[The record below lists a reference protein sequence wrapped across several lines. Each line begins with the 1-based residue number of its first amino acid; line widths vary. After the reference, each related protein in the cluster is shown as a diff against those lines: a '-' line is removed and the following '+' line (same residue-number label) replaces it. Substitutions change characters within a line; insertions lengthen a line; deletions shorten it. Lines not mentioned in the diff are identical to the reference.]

1 MSWLDITVL
10 CLAGAGLIK
19 GIKDGMIKQV
29 VALGALIIGIYLCT
43 GAADRLQTFL
53 SQIEW
58 LPKVAVGATSYF
70 LGFVLIVGVIL
81 LAGNIVD
88 RLISLTPLSILNHL
102 AGGLVGLIMMALFL
116 SLIFNILEIFDTG
129 LTLISQEIKDES
141 RFYMTLRD
149 IIPTLF
155 PGKLFPAAN

>member
-19 GIKDGMIKQV
+19 GLKDGMIKQV
-29 VALGALIIGIYLCT
+29 VALGALIVGIYLCT
-43 GAADRLQTFL
+43 GVASWVQSYLLQF
-53 SQIEW
+53 EW
-58 LPKVAVGATSYF
+58 LPKGAVGILSYF

-88 RLISLTPLSILNHL
+88 RLIDITPLSILNHL
-102 AGGLVGLIMMALFL
+102 AGGLVGVIMMALFL
-116 SLIFNILEIFDTG
+116 SLVFNIIEMFDTNAVF
-129 LTLISQEIKDES
+129 ISREIKVES
-141 RFYMTLRD
+141 RFYVIIRD